1 MGKLSHGRLR
11 RITAEFRGDEA
22 VELDILEVSLRIEE
36 VARTRQEV
44 DSLVVRLAIQALRRA
59 IAEFCDKTGV
69 RYPNYRSLVEFLED
83 PRRETDDREP
93 SNVVS
98 LPGS

>member
-22 VELDILEVSLRIEE
+22 VELDIIEVSLRIEE
-36 VARTRQEV
+36 VARTRLEV
-44 DSLVVRLAIQALRRA
+44 DSLMVRLAIQALKRT
-59 IAEFCDKTGV
+59 ITEFCGKTGV
-69 RYPNYRSLVEFLED
+69 RYPNYRSLVEFL
-83 PRRETDDREP
+83 DDHCHEADSREP

-98 LPGS
+98 LPG

>member
-1 MGKLSHGRLR
+1 MGKLSHGRVR
-11 RITAEFRGDEA
+11 RIIAEFRGDEA

-44 DSLVVRLAIQALRRA
+44 DSLMVRLAIQALKRA
-59 IAEFCDKTGV
+59 IDEFCGKTGV
-69 RYPNYRSLVEFLED
+69 RYPNYRSLVEFLDE
-83 PRRETDDREP
+83 PRHEADSREP

-98 LPGS
+98 LPG